1 MNKQKSV
8 VSPSSESKERR
19 PRTPAQIAAAIRLAQ
34 MGRGRKRADGLD
46 PRSYA
51 ARKLRGKAP
60 VVLQLA
66 PETAELFRHFARFAG
81 MNQNDA
87 LLFLL
92 NGRPELK
99 MFLEATRD
107 DKDPTE

>member
-1 MNKQKSV
+1 M
-8 VSPSSESKERR
+8 
-19 PRTPAQIAAAIRLAQ
+19 A
-34 MGRGRKRADGLD
+34 RGVKRADGLD

-60 VVLQLA
+60 TALQLT
-66 PETAELFRHFARFAG
+66 PEVADLFRSFARFAG
-81 MNQNDA
+81 MSQNDA

-99 MFLEATRD
+99 MFLAERD
-107 DKDPTE
+107 PDDDPSE